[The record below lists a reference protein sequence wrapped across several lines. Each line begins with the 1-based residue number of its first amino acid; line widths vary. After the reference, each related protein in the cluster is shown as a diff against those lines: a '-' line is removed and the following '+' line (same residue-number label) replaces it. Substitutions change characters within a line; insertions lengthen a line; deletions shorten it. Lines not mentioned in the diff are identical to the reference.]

1 MFSNSHAFNR
11 VLQISLTKINSEI
24 AMKFSWKPP
33 WHLFI
38 NLFATK
44 TPICNFGWEA
54 PDFELKGVDGNAYK
68 LNDISGAK
76 GTLLMFICNHCP
88 YVKAIIKDLVEDCKD
103 LKNEGINSVAI
114 MSNDTKNYPEDSFD
128 KMIEFA
134 KDNKFG
140 DLNYLIDETQEVAKK
155 YGAVCTPD
163 FFGYNKNLELQ
174 YRGRIRELK
183 NLKPVRDGDSDLKTA
198 MKMIAKTQ
206 KGPDEQI
213 PSMGCN
219 IKWFN

>member
-1 MFSNSHAFNR
+1 MA
-11 VLQISLTKINSEI
+11 L
-24 AMKFSWKPP
+24 
-33 WHLFI
+33 
-38 NLFATK
+38 TK
-44 TPICNFGWEA
+44 TPICDFGKKAANFNLQSINGKSVSLE
-54 PDFELKGVDGNAYK
+54 DIKGKN
-68 LNDISGAK
+68 
-76 GTLLMFICNHCP
+76 GTLIMFICNHCP
-88 YVKAIIKDLVEDCKD
+88 YVKAIIKDLVEDCKK
-103 LKNEGINSVAI
+103 LKLEGINSVAI

-134 KDNKFG
+134 KDNEFG

-183 NLKPVRDGDSDLKTA
+183 DLKPVRSGDSDLKLA
-198 MKMIAKTQ
+198 MRMIGKTQ
-206 KGPDEQI
+206 NGPVEQI

-219 IKWFN
+219 IKWFK